1 MAKVTVYIPTHNYGQ
16 YIKQAVGSVLSQTMT
31 DFELII
37 IDDGSTDNTREILNA
52 YRNHEKVRIYEQ
64 TNKGLNI
71 TNNIALRLATGEY
84 IIRLDADDYFD
95 ENLLLVLSS
104 TLDNRPEIGLVYPD
118 YYHVD
123 NNGQIIEM
131 IQRKKIGNEVE
142 LLDLPAHGACTMF
155 RKDCLTELKGYEEK
169 FNCQDGYELWLR
181 FIKKYQPYNV
191 TIPLFY
197 YRQHGRSLTDGQEKI
212 LDTRR
217 RIKKN
222 FVDNEN
228 NGMRPKTLGII
239 PVTGSSIYPK
249 SNPFTQINGNP
260 LIWYTLSQA
269 VEAQNLD
276 RIVLSSEDEQVLAYA
291 RDFKGVCPVKRPK
304 ELGESSSRIQYTA
317 AHVLDELN
325 RVDAYAPDAV
335 CILNITTPLRK
346 ARHIDKAVDTM
357 AIFDV
362 DSVISIQE
370 ELSFCYHH
378 RKYGLEV
385 INGTVNGL
393 RNVRP
398 ERNAIYR
405 ENGAVSLTRTRII
418 KEGKLLGRRIGHISM
433 LPWESVKI
441 NSEYEYWL
449 VVQILKNW
457 NNSMAA
463 Y

>member
-1 MAKVTVYIPTHNYGQ
+1 MVKVTVYIPTHNYGQ
-16 YIKQAVGSVLSQTMT
+16 YIKQAVDSVLNQTMT

-37 IDDGSTDNTREILNA
+37 IDDGSTDNTRQILDP
-52 YRNHEKVRIYEQ
+52 YRNDGRIRIYEQ
-64 TNKGLNI
+64 ANKGLNI
-71 TNNIALRLATGEY
+71 TNNIALRLANGKY

-95 ENLLLVLSS
+95 ENLLLILSN
-104 TLDNRPEIGLVYPD
+104 TLDKRLEIGLVYPD

-123 NNGQIIEM
+123 KDGQIIEM
-131 IQRKKIGNEVE
+131 IQRKKIGQEVE

-155 RKDCLTELKGYEEK
+155 RKDCLMELKGYEEK
-169 FNCQDGYELWLR
+169 FSCQDGYELWLR
-181 FIKKYQPYNV
+181 FIKKYRPYNV

-197 YRQHGRSLTDGQEKI
+197 YRQHGSSLTDKQEKI
-212 LDTRR
+212 LNTRR
-217 RIKKN
+217 QIKKN
-222 FVDNEN
+222 FIDCEN
-228 NGMRPKTLGII
+228 NGHRPKTIGVI

-249 SNPFTQINGNP
+249 SNPFTLVNGKP
-260 LIWYTLSQA
+260 LLWYTLSEA
-269 VEAQNLD
+269 VKAVNID
-276 RIVLSSEDEQVLAYA
+276 RVVLASEDEEVLEYA
-291 RDFKGVCPVKRPK
+291 GKFQKIDPVRRPE
-304 ELGESSSRIQYTA
+304 ELGKFSSRVQYTVS
-317 AHVLDELN
+317 HVLNKLGEKEK
-325 RVDAYAPDAV
+325 YQPDAV

-346 ARHIDKAVDTM
+346 ARHIDKAIDTM

-378 RKYGLEV
+378 RRYGLEV

-405 ENGAVSLTRTRII
+405 ENGAISLTRTHVIRD
-418 KEGKLLGRRIGHISM
+418 GKLLGKKIGHISM

-449 VVQILKNW
+449 VNQIMQNW
-457 NNSMAA
+457 DSDLNKK
-463 Y
+463 